1 MTNEKSNTPDQQ
13 SENEP
18 RPFGRKHVALIVFVF
33 VLALAA
39 NELID
44 LQAPRYFPAS
54 AEDIGDAAA
63 ALTFIALL
71 IAFFWGPL
79 VEAVRSRQHKTFVV
93 GSIESVRQIR
103 LLNLVMAAAVA
114 LGIAFTAVAQID
126 WKLKLFG
133 LLTISVIPG
142 LALQARR
149 VPIALAFKGSYDQ
162 ALCIQQWIA
171 MFPDCGSILKGW
183 ILVEGGRYQEGRD
196 ILRADAFDEE
206 NKPRPHSFHL
216 VLYAFSFGAEGAL
229 DTAIALYETCCEVH
243 PAFENHKLGLAS
255 CLLARGAEAAR
266 ARELI
271 EEVLINSIF
280 DRDEDLACAIGLHA
294 CSLAENGL
302 PDQARQRLAE
312 SFSKFDRCK
321 CRDQAALWLEA
332 GGTYLAL
339 GEHETARNAFHEA
352 IRIHPFGSNKLRAE
366 AWLKRMDEN
375 TPAS

>member
-1 MTNEKSNTPDQQ
+1 MTNEKPDTPDPQ
-13 SENEP
+13 SENQP
-18 RPFGRKHVALIVFVF
+18 SPFGRRHVALIVFVF

-44 LQAPRYFPAS
+44 LQAPRYFPAG
-54 AEDIGDAAA
+54 AEDIRDAAA

-79 VEAVRSRQHKTFVV
+79 VETIRSRQHKTFVV
-93 GSIESVRQIR
+93 GSIESARQIR
-103 LLNLVMAAAVA
+103 ILNLVMAAAVA

-133 LLTISVIPG
+133 LLSISVIPG

-162 ALCIQQWIA
+162 ALRIQQWIA

-196 ILRADAFDEE
+196 ILRADAFDAE
-206 NKPRPHSFHL
+206 NKPRSHSFHL
-216 VLYAFSFGAEGAL
+216 VLYAYSFGAEGAL

-243 PAFENHKLGLAS
+243 PAFENHKLDLAS
-255 CLLARGAEAAR
+255 CLLVRGAEAAR

-294 CSLAENGL
+294 CSLAESGC

-312 SFSKFDRCK
+312 SFSKFDRYK

-352 IRIHPFGSNKLRAE
+352 IRIHPFGSNKLLAE
-366 AWLKRMDEN
+366 AWLKRMDEK